1 MLKVPIVTQTRQ
13 GICYILPS
21 GLYCK
26 NYIDFL
32 VNNNIAHRIAGRC
45 VSLFPMRCFYINNGG
60 KSQGLNLMC
69 CAMIIP

>member
-32 VNNNIAHRIAGRC
+32 AKNDMAHGLVGCC
-45 VSLFPMRCFYINNGG
+45 VSPIFL
-60 KSQGLNLMC
+60 
-69 CAMIIP
+69 CAVFIFVK